1 MPRVTSEETGRKAH
15 ETSQQRKKR
24 VRHFTADDRAA
35 HRIIEKERREA
46 FRERLSA
53 FAHLLPALSDKA
65 PQTLSKHTVVEEG
78 ISHVVVQNAR
88 LDEAAQN
95 MRALAQERDELLSE
109 LNQWRSQAGISLR
122 QPRETT
128 AYSLERIGP
137 EASPARNPAPVDSP
151 LGTVPGS
158 SDLSVLPEVGQANV
172 SHASLCGNAL
182 PEPFGAGGAPAPVS
196 AVNNSHVALGL
207 NRPLEDLMIGE
218 TPQQPAQTELFN
230 NSGCLNA
237 AVFDTTFV
245 LEALQPSRSLDSVL
259 CDPADMLNFTAD
271 PHTNVENYLV

>member
-1 MPRVTSEETGRKAH
+1 MPPVTPAGTGRKAH

-46 FRERLSA
+46 FRKRLSA
-53 FAHLLPALSDKA
+53 LAHLLPALSDKA

-78 ISHVVVQNAR
+78 ISHVMVQNAR

-95 MRALAQERDELLSE
+95 MRALAQERDELLNE

-122 QPRETT
+122 RPRETT
-128 AYSLERIGP
+128 AYSPEQVGP
-137 EASPARNPAPVDSP
+137 ETSPARDATLIGSP
-151 LGTVPGS
+151 LGAVPGS
-158 SDLSVLPEVGQANV
+158 NDLSVLPEIIQANM
-172 SHASLCGNAL
+172 SHASLCGHVL
-182 PEPFGAGGAPAPVS
+182 PEPFDAGGAPAPVS
-196 AVNNSHVALGL
+196 ELT
-207 NRPLEDLMIGE
+207 RPSGDSMIREDL
-218 TPQQPAQTELFN
+218 PQPAQTGLFN
-230 NSGCLNA
+230 NSGCLDA
-237 AVFDTTFV
+237 AVVDTTFV

-259 CDPADMLNFTAD
+259 YDPADMLNLTAD